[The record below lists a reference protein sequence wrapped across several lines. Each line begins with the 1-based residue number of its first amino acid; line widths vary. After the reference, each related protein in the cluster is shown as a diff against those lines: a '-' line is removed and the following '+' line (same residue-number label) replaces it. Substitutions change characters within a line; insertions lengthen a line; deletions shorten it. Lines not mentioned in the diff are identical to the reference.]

1 MCTVFYKLNDFPT
14 SPASISTL
22 FYSKVIIRFRISI
35 GQIKTWFINTGEPS
49 FHPEPLQ
56 ISVVH
61 KINAERTESNTEK
74 QATTIQHFSV
84 GMKVYCIITSKNE
97 TVMFKGL
104 WIARCVVHLFRTQ
117 HLGQW
122 FIMPLVCNELIKIYI
137 CSYWFIFTND
147 MSLNLFICL
156 WVQASC
162 VHNWDYQCYLLL
174 LLLILMLLY
183 LLYLLMIL
191 VVTIQSIIV

>member
-74 QATTIQHFSV
+74 QATK
-84 GMKVYCIITSKNE
+84 MNKITYS
-97 TVMFKGL
+97 
-104 WIARCVVHLFRTQ
+104 
-117 HLGQW
+117 
-122 FIMPLVCNELIKIYI
+122 
-137 CSYWFIFTND
+137 
-147 MSLNLFICL
+147 
-156 WVQASC
+156 
-162 VHNWDYQCYLLL
+162 
-174 LLLILMLLY
+174 
-183 LLYLLMIL
+183 IL
-191 VVTIQSIIV
+191 VWEWKYTV